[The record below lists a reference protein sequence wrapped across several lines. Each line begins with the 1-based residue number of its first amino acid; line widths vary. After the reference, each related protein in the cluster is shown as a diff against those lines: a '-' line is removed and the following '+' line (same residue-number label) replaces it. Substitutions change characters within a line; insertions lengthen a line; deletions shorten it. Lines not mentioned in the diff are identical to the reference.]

1 MPFPL
6 AHPAAVLPLG
16 RYCPRYLNFPAL
28 LIGSMA
34 PDLAYLLPFS
44 KADQWAHGA
53 GGLVGFALPMGLLG
67 LGFLYWADAVTRRR
81 WPHNGLRSA
90 VPALSPIGSPM
101 AIVISVLLGALT
113 HLLWDSLTHRN
124 GWVVEQSA
132 FLQMTV
138 AQVGHRSV
146 RVCHL
151 LWYFFS
157 FVGTVWVWMAGE
169 KWMRSANPISDC
181 ARGSRR
187 LDGVIFAAL
196 LLPIEILHHDVQSRW
211 GLALAGVLT
220 VGLMVG
226 AAARIGCVARGRN
239 IAKLPG

>member
-16 RYCPRYLNFPAL
+16 RYCPRYLSFPAL
-28 LIGSMA
+28 LVGSMA
-34 PDLAYLLPFS
+34 PDLAYLLPFG
-44 KADQWAHGA
+44 KADEWAHGA
-53 GGLVGFALPMGLLG
+53 WGLVGFALPIGLLG
-67 LGFLYWADAVTRRR
+67 LGFLYWADAVTRHR
-81 WPHNGLRSA
+81 WPARSIRSA

-101 AIVISVLLGALT
+101 AIVASVLIGALT

-124 GWVVEQSA
+124 GWIVEQSS
-132 FLQMTV
+132 FLQRIV
-138 AQVGHRSV
+138 AQVGHGSV

-157 FVGTVWVWMAGE
+157 FVGMAWVWVAGE
-169 KWMRSANPISDC
+169 KWMFSANTITERAPPWMW
-181 ARGSRR
+181 
-187 LDGVIFAAL
+187 LDGLIFASL
-196 LLPIEILHHDVQSRW
+196 LLPIEILHHNVQSRW

-220 VGLMVG
+220 VGLIVG

-239 IAKLPG
+239 IATLP